1 MYETDQLPLIKHSVV
16 IFDFPVANSCPTG
29 HEKVTVVPKAVSLFD
44 SNAPSPGFN
53 VGQSTNIN

>member
-1 MYETDQLPLIKHSVV
+1 MYETDQLPPIKHSVV